1 MLFLK
6 TAGGVTGMLPV
17 GGEQMK
23 SAVETALTICE
34 LVKVI

>member
-6 TAGGVTGMLPV
+6 TAGDLAGILPV

-23 SAVETALTICE
+23 SAVKAALTICE
-34 LVKVI
+34 LVKVL